1 MKEENRILNV
11 LDQVD
16 EKYIVEAAPRKTG
29 AKEKQLAKVG
39 RSCCLSMPCAC
50 WCDCSQK

>member
-16 EKYIVEAAPRKTG
+16 EKYIVEAAPGKR
-29 AKEKQLAKVG
+29 V
-39 RSCCLSMPCAC
+39 
-50 WCDCSQK
+50 QKKNSWLKLVRLRDFIPLKNSA